1 MSTMNHT
8 MKVEF
13 STPSGMPTYG
23 AALYTTGLATS
34 GAQCA
39 IDGLATQGGVDVRV
53 RDRFV
58 PALVKGAIPGISAWS
73 PPIC

>member
-23 AALYTTGLATS
+23 
-34 GAQCA
+34 GAMSTFGAKCA

>member
-23 AALYTTGLATS
+23 AAMSTS

>member
-13 STPSGMPTYG
+13 STPSGMPAYG
-23 AALYTTGLATS
+23 AALRTFGLATS
-34 GAQCA
+34 GATCA
-39 IDGLATQGGVDVRV
+39 IKGLATQGVDVRV

>member
-1 MSTMNHT
+1 MSNIKHT

-23 AALYTTGLATS
+23 TAMYTSAWATF
-34 GAQCA
+34 GATCA

-58 PALVKGAIPGISAWS
+58 PALVKGATPGISAWS